1 MYISVIYS
9 RLRNNFSEYLI
20 GHILQVPA
28 YIEITYM
35 CVYIHIYLITIYY
48 YNHITKCI
56 TVMTT
61 PTPASRA
68 SECWLRQVSSIPQQL
83 SWHPFLVWLSGGPSQ
98 PIDQLYCFE
107 NNLATGFIYRYFF

>member
-20 GHILQVPA
+20 GHILQIPV

-35 CVYIHIYLITIYY
+35 CVYIHICLITIYY

-56 TVMTT
+56 TIMTT
-61 PTPASRA
+61 PTPAPRA
-68 SECWLRQVSSIPQQL
+68 SECWAVAGVFYSSAA
-83 SWHPFLVWLSGGPSQ
+83 FLASLPSVAEWWSFSANR
-98 PIDQLYCFE
+98 PTLLF
-107 NNLATGFIYRYFF
+107 

>member
-20 GHILQVPA
+20 GHILQIPV

-35 CVYIHIYLITIYY
+35 CVYIHICLITI

-61 PTPASRA
+61 STPAPRN
-68 SECWLRQVSSIPQQL
+68 
-83 SWHPFLVWLSGGPSQ
+83 F
-98 PIDQLYCFE
+98 
-107 NNLATGFIYRYFF
+107 

>member
-20 GHILQVPA
+20 GHILQIPA

-48 YNHITKCI
+48 YNHIAKCI

-68 SECWLRQVSSIPQQL
+68 SERWAVAGVFYSSAA
-83 SWHPFLVWLSGGPSQ
+83 FLTSLPSVVEWWSFSANR
-98 PIDQLYCFE
+98 PTLLF
-107 NNLATGFIYRYFF
+107 